1 MTSWCE
7 DSKMSE
13 TFPFGHLKSRV
24 EENKNLY
31 LRVLQFKISIII
43 IYLSQESSTLLSQL
57 LPVRLSKISNA
68 LSYAP
73 ITVADPGKGLGG
85 GGGSPPL
92 FLDQTEA
99 GRAKGV

>member
-1 MTSWCE
+1 
-7 DSKMSE
+7 MSE
-13 TFPFGHLKSRV
+13 TFPFGHWKSRV

-31 LRVLQFKISIII
+31 LRVFQFKISIII

-57 LPVRLSKISNA
+57 LPVRLSNISNA
-68 LSYAP
+68 LFYAP
-73 ITVADPGKGLGG
+73 ITVADPGKGLGGWGG